1 MAHGFTPDRRAV
13 SVREITPDYLREMGV
28 QAVLTDLD
36 NTIAL
41 HDAPQ
46 PTEEGAAWLQT
57 LKEAGI
63 PVFVVSNNH
72 YQRVADF
79 CEPFQVDFIYK
90 SGKPFGRGIP
100 RAIARLGMRR
110 DQVVLV
116 GDQLF
121 TDVLAA
127 SFHRIPCILTEPIEL
142 ETKPF
147 LRFKR
152 VLEHLID
159 HNRRY

>member
-1 MAHGFTPDRRAV
+1 MD
-13 SVREITPDYLREMGV
+13 SVREITPTLLREIGAR
-28 QAVLTDLD
+28 AVLTDLD

-41 HDAPQ
+41 HDAPR
-46 PTEEGAAWLQT
+46 PTEEGAAWLRS
-57 LKEAGI
+57 LKDAGI

-72 YQRVADF
+72 YERVAKF
-79 CEPFQVDFIYK
+79 CEPLGVGFIHK

-100 RAIARLGMRR
+100 RALRELGLRR
-110 DQVVLV
+110 NEVVLV

-127 SFHRIPCILTEPIEL
+127 SWHRVPCILTQPIEL

-159 HNRRY
+159 PKRRY

>member
-1 MAHGFTPDRRAV
+1 MN
-13 SVREITPDYLREMGV
+13 SVREITPEVLREIGV
-28 QAVLTDLD
+28 RAVLTDLD

-46 PTEEGAAWLQT
+46 PTEEGAAWLRL

-63 PVFVVSNNH
+63 PVYVVSNNH
-72 YQRVADF
+72 YERVAKF
-79 CEPFQVDFIYK
+79 CEPLGVRFIHK

-100 RAIARLGMRR
+100 RALRELGLSRNEA
-110 DQVVLV
+110 VLV

-127 SFHRIPCILTEPIEL
+127 SFHRVPCILTEPIEL